1 MRSLARLCVAVVS
14 YAVTSRA
21 AQVQISSLVGAAQTQ
36 ALGPV
41 WVSGLLGAVQLSEE
55 QEFRL
60 ANCEDTNYRRCRAR
74 DMLISKASNCKTL
87 AIERLRRLRSRP
99 GPGDPCRDSGE
110 VRIRAYCEKGWGGI
124 TSSVIGNVRAERD
137 DRGLVDVAG
146 REAFVACV

>member
-1 MRSLARLCVAVVS
+1 MFGQRPNRAQGFDRLLKAGRVDK
-14 YAVTSRA
+14 
-21 AQVQISSLVGAAQTQ
+21 TQ

-87 AIERLRRLRSRP
+87 AIEGNRSQAARYACGRRGARVCVQKGVSAVLEVARWRLGKKREQHAARP
-99 GPGDPCRDSGE
+99 
-110 VRIRAYCEKGWGGI
+110 
-124 TSSVIGNVRAERD
+124 
-137 DRGLVDVAG
+137 
-146 REAFVACV
+146 